1 MAGKHHT
8 DEELSAL
15 WKYYPLQKFFKICS
29 VPWHCRR
36 LEAGFK
42 VMAGPVLFMVQV
54 GEQKLAAATCSTLGA
69 PGASAAPPASS
80 IGFSSGV

>member
-1 MAGKHHT
+1 MAEKDHA
-8 DEELSAL
+8 DEGYSLAVIL
-15 WKYYPLQKFFKICS
+15 TLQKIFKICS